1 MANPPA
7 TAERPEA
14 EPKAERAS
22 TRLPLPPVVVVI
34 ACLAGLT
41 AFVCTLLGS
50 ISVGLVAG
58 LAVLVAALALLAWI
72 VRHPRT
78 AGPTDGSRRR
88 FLQVGLGGA
97 ALVGVGAALGRGV
110 DEAIRPDA
118 IAVQDAAAGDLGAEH
133 MELVA
138 HAAVWM
144 YLERIPLV
152 AYGPGVIEPGDS
164 EDRVSLAD
172 LAPTTAELI
181 GFDGWA

>member
-1 MANPPA
+1 
-7 TAERPEA
+7 
-14 EPKAERAS
+14 
-22 TRLPLPPVVVVI
+22 VI

-118 IAVQDAAAGDLGAEH
+118 IAVQDAAAGDLGREY
-133 MELVA
+133 MELVGR
-138 HAAVWM
+138 AANAQ
-144 YLERIPLV
+144 RS
-152 AYGPGVIEPGDS
+152 GDIQ
-164 EDRVSLAD
+164 LL
-172 LAPTTAELI
+172 LAPFNSRELFVRVAEPAPARSPHVARRGVDVPRAGSHSSPTAP
-181 GFDGWA
+181 A